1 MREHMAGRP
10 AGIASVAEYIA
21 SQPKDVRPTLRRV
34 RAAIRKALP
43 KAVETLSYK
52 IPTYRLERKAVIYFA
67 AWTHHY
73 SIYPATKT
81 LTAALK
87 DELAPYAVT
96 KGTIRLPY
104 DEPVPAGLIGRIAK
118 IRATEARHR
127 RTRQA

>member
-1 MREHMAGRP
+1 MAGRP

-52 IPTYRLERKAVIYFA
+52 IPTYRLDRKAVIYFA

-73 SIYPATKT
+73 SIYPATRT
-81 LTAALK
+81 LVSALG
-87 DELAPYAVT
+87 DDLAGLDIE
-96 KGTIRLPY
+96 KGTIRLSY
-104 DEPVPAGLIGRIAK
+104 DTPVPAVLIARIAK
-118 IRATEARHR
+118 FRAREARPKR
-127 RTRQA
+127 RP

>member
-1 MREHMAGRP
+1 MAGRP

-52 IPTYRLERKAVIYFA
+52 IPTYRLDRKAVIYFA

-73 SIYPATKT
+73 SIYPATRT
-81 LTAALK
+81 LVAALG
-87 DELAPYAVT
+87 DDLAGLDIE
-96 KGTIRLPY
+96 KGTIRLSY
-104 DEPVPAGLIGRIAK
+104 DTPVPAVLIARIAK
-118 IRATEARHR
+118 FRAREARPKR
-127 RTRQA
+127 RP

>member
-1 MREHMAGRP
+1 MPGRP

-52 IPTYRLERKAVIYFA
+52 IPTYRLDRKAVIYFA

-73 SIYPATKT
+73 SIYPATRT
-81 LTAALK
+81 LVAALG
-87 DELAPYAVT
+87 DELAGLEIE
-96 KGTIRLPY
+96 KGTIRLSY
-104 DEPVPAGLIGRIAK
+104 DTPVPAGLIARIAK
-118 IRATEARHR
+118 FRASEARPTR
-127 RTRQA
+127 RS

>member
-1 MREHMAGRP
+1 VGD
-10 AGIASVAEYIA
+10 YIA
-21 SQPKDVRPTLRRV
+21 SRPPAVRPTLRRV

-43 KAVETLSYK
+43 KAVETISYR
-52 IPTYRLERKAVIYFA
+52 IPTYRVGGKAVIYFA

>member
-1 MREHMAGRP
+1 MAGRP

-81 LTAALK
+81 MVAALK
-87 DELAPYAVT
+87 DDLAPYGVE
-96 KGTIRLPY
+96 KGTIRFSY
-104 DEPVPAGLIGRIAK
+104 ETPVPAGLIGRIAK
-118 IRATEARHR
+118 FRASEARPKR
-127 RTRQA
+127 RS